1 MNNKYKIGDIVEFKH
16 NQYKDNEHIYIG
28 KIILIENQDNK
39 IGYYVVGMKNVFI
52 TELKIIKKL

>member
-16 NQYKDNEHIYIG
+16 NQYK
-28 KIILIENQDNK
+28 DNK